1 MTIYDFLARFF
12 IPVLVLATG
21 CVVAF
26 IAFLFATARAEG
38 DGKEKTQRIGKW
50 SFPIIRVPNKWKT
63 WVSILGWILA
73 AGLIVSSAFIVFQ
86 MTKKETLSISGV
98 SLVSMKFTSGGWNP
112 HQVDLRTATSSGIPA
127 GATFPLKFSEISVF
141 AQPDLAGYQVWAE
154 FLANG
159 NEKIGETPVTVL
171 QSGITYL
178 ENIKIVEAYRYQD
191 KTSGKYSDD
200 SWDVLKS
207 WNTIDVHL
215 KYKGSSGQEGLNIWS
230 IKLNQISGVSW
241 WNSPPDVN
249 IVSVVYSVSDGIQQ
263 VLDLRRETKPVINAK
278 AGDWIT
284 IHAVWYKANSSN
296 INNQSMFIGG
306 SINDGQREL
315 ENKSSDMAV
324 IREGIHQFEN
334 FRSMTWVLSSDIKH
348 LGLIAIRSDD
358 VVLDGY
364 TIEISEIEISGLVS
378 SQKSVVWPFNEVTYM
393 DFEIPTD
400 LDGWVSSDPN
410 TFFQTAEQSFSGG
423 HSMAITVKS
432 DMTQVFVTHDRSF
445 KSEVLLGQ
453 IYWPKRDGIDVQWA
467 QVCVGPGMGCV
478 SVSNESDQWNTFVLD
493 FSEISYEEKYLNEI
507 EIPSLF
513 IQGKVIGASP
523 DKPYTFYV
531 DGVQIYPVATN

>member
-1 MTIYDFLARFF
+1 MTVYDFLAR
-12 IPVLVLATG
+12 
-21 CVVAF
+21 VAF

-50 SFPIIRVPNKWKT
+50 SFPIIRVPNKWKK

-98 SLVSMKFTSGGWNP
+98 SLISMKYTSGGWNP

-141 AQPDLAGYQVWAE
+141 APPELAGFQVWAE

-178 ENIKIVEAYRYQD
+178 ENIKIVEAYRYLD

-200 SWDVLKS
+200 SWDLLKS
-207 WNTIDVHL
+207 WNTIDVKL
-215 KYKGSSGQEGLNIWS
+215 KYKGSSGQEGSTIWR
-230 IKLNQISGVSW
+230 IKLNQMSGTAW
-241 WNSPPDVN
+241 WNSPPDIN

-263 VLDLRRETKPVINAK
+263 VLDLRREPKPVINAK

-284 IHAVWYKANSSN
+284 IHVVWYKANSNN

-306 SINDGQREL
+306 SINDGQQEF

-324 IREGIHQFEN
+324 IREGIHRFEN
-334 FRSMTWVLSSDIKH
+334 FKPMTWVLSSDIKQ

-358 VVLDGY
+358 TVLDGY
-364 TIEISEIEISGLVS
+364 VIEISDTEKSGLVS
-378 SQKSVVWPFNEVTYM
+378 TQKSVVWPFDEFVYM
-393 DFEIPTD
+393 DFETPTD
-400 LDGWVSSDPN
+400 LDSWVISNPN
-410 TFFQTAEQSFSGG
+410 TFTQTTAQSFSGG
-423 HSMAITVKS
+423 HSLAVTVQS
-432 DMTQVFVTHDRSF
+432 DMTQVFVSRDRRF
-445 KSEVLLGQ
+445 KAEVLLGQ
-453 IYWPKRDGIDVQWA
+453 IYWPKQEGIDVQWA
-467 QVCVGPGMGCV
+467 QACIGSGMACV
-478 SVSNESDQWNTFVLD
+478 SVSKEPGQWNTFVMD

-507 EIPSLF
+507 EIPSLL
-513 IQGKVIGASP
+513 IQGKVIGASS
-523 DKPYTFYV
+523 DKPYTFYL
-531 DGVQIYPVATN
+531 DGIQIYPVITP